1 MESEVYESEDQGN
14 DLIEGKDG
22 VYLTEKQHEDK
33 EFLYWAQSM
42 YHREVDIQLEDRYER
57 ARDCAFYDGDQFT
70 DEELEIYQGRDQ
82 AARCYNEIK
91 PTIDWILGGERRSR
105 VDWNI
110 LPRSEDDVE
119 IALVKTKLVK
129 YINDINKAKYYRTK
143 AFEEMVK
150 SGEGWVKVYLDKNDD
165 GDPQISYRYVHWRD
179 MVRDSTCRDT
189 VNFSDCRYQWETRVV
204 DLDALIVRFPEHK
217 EALEY
222 QARDFEDLKI
232 EKESELNDFAGQ
244 KYDKN
249 SGVFS
254 RYVGSMSIGGGL
266 YCTTR
271 KAVRI
276 WEMWYKKT
284 ERVKILRKA
293 GGSNNE
299 IYDENNPVHAY
310 LVTRKG
316 AQVIETV
323 RDQMYMALYT
333 EDVVLYHGK
342 SIYAHNKFPY
352 VCRTAFMKDADNSV
366 YGVIRQVRD
375 PQSSL
380 NARRNRALFL
390 MSSNQVVMEDG
401 AVDDLNHLAE
411 QVSKPNGI
419 IVHKPNRKLEIG
431 KTSELAAQQVQFAEQ
446 DAAYINRTV
455 GVTSESLGAASTG
468 KSGIAIQALQE
479 QGSIITTSIIDNNL
493 MALQVEG
500 ELILSLIEQFMDAEI
515 QFRITGDD
523 PNKPEFVRINDGMS
537 TSITETQADF
547 IVSERDYRQTMRQ
560 ALSEQMLAVVGNII
574 QTTGDPK
581 MAVALLEMSVDLQ
594 DLPNK
599 KIITAE
605 LRRAAGLPPRDET
618 EDERKAREGNEQAQQ
633 QQQAAIQQKQQ
644 EILMMQEEAKAKKMQ
659 AEATQQLAEAERE
672 HANAIAHKMDA
683 AKKAFEMA
691 LIVKNDP
698 HTSQVADDIINNI
711 DNIVPKPQD
720 QQLNT
725 VQQDNT
731 LPPAMQ
737 E

>member
-1 MESEVYESEDQGN
+1 MEYEVEDQQDD
-14 DLIEGKDG
+14 DLIEREDG
-22 VYLTEKQHEDK
+22 TVLNKKQHEDK
-33 EFLYWAQSM
+33 EFLHWAMSM
-42 YHREVDIQLEDRYER
+42 YHREVDIQLDDRFER

-70 DEELEIYQGRDQ
+70 DDELSVYEERNQ

-91 PTIDWILGGERRSR
+91 PTVDWILGGERRSR
-105 VDWNI
+105 ADWSV

-119 IALVKTKLVK
+119 IAIVKTKLVK

-143 AFEEMVK
+143 SFEEMVK
-150 SGEGWVKVYLDKNDD
+150 SGEGWTKIFLDKNDE
-165 GDPQISYRYVHWRD
+165 GEAQISYRYVHWRD

-189 VNFSDCRYQWETRVV
+189 VNFSDCRYMWETRVV
-204 DLDALIVRFPEHK
+204 DLDSLIVRFPEH
-217 EALEY
+217 EQALKN

-232 EKESELNDFAGQ
+232 EKESELNDYAGD

-249 SGVFS
+249 TGVYS
-254 RYVGSMSIGGGL
+254 RYVGSMSIGGGI

-271 KAVRI
+271 QAVRV

-284 ERVKILRKA
+284 ERVKVLKKA
-293 GGSNNE
+293 GGSSNE
-299 IYDENNPVHAY
+299 IYDENNPVHTY
-310 LVTRKG
+310 LVMRKG
-316 AQVIETV
+316 ATVVETI

-352 VCRTAFMKDADNSV
+352 VCRTAFIKDSDNAV
-366 YGVIRQVRD
+366 YGVIRQIRD

-390 MSSNQVVMEDG
+390 MAANQVVMEDG
-401 AVDDLNHLAE
+401 AVDDLNELAS
-411 QVSKPNGI
+411 QVSKPDGI
-419 IVHKPNRKLEIG
+419 IVYKANRKLEIG
-431 KTSELAAQQVQFAEQ
+431 KTSELASQQVAFAEQ
-446 DAAYINRTV
+446 DAAHINRTV
-455 GVTSESLGAASTG
+455 GITSESLGAASTG

-500 ELILSLIEQFMDAEI
+500 ELVLSLIEQFMDAEL

-523 PNKPEFVRINDGMS
+523 PSRPEFVRVNDGMS

-547 IVSERDYRQTMRQ
+547 IVAERDYRQTMRQ
-560 ALSEQMLAVVGNII
+560 ALSEQMLAVVGNIV
-574 QTTGDPK
+574 QSTGDPK
-581 MAVALLEMSVDLQ
+581 MAVALLEMSIDLQ

-618 EDERKAREGNEQAQQ
+618 EDERKAREEGEQAQAQ
-633 QQQAAIQQKQQ
+633 QSAELQRKQQ
-644 EILMMQEEAKAKKMQ
+644 EIMLMQEEAKAKKLQ
-659 AEATQQLAEAERE
+659 AEAIQQLAESERE
-672 HANAIAHKMDA
+672 HANALSHKMNA
-683 AKKAFEMA
+683 IQQAYQVATT
-691 LIVKNDP
+691 IKNDP
-698 HTSQVADDIINNI
+698 HTSLVVDDLISNI

-720 QQLNT
+720 QQTNT
-725 VQQDNT
+725 NPTSNAGVMHDGY
-731 LPPAMQ
+731 
-737 E
+737 